1 MSKTYR
7 PWNPSQSYLF
17 PPSPRDW
24 LPEDDLVY
32 FLLDVTQTLDL
43 TGIFWSYEAE
53 ARGFPP
59 YHPRMMLTLLFYAYS
74 LGVFGS
80 RRIQTRCER
89 DVAFRMIVGNDI
101 PDFRTISDF
110 RKRHLPEFQRLF
122 VETVQLCREAGLV
135 KLGRL
140 ALDGTKIKANASR
153 HKAMSYK
160 RMLEEER
167 RLKGEIAEL
176 LAQAEAVD
184 TAEDQEHGRD
194 RRGDELPAELAR
206 RASRLERIAEAK
218 RALEE
223 RARTEAREAGEDP
236 KKAQP
241 EPTSQYNFTDP
252 ETRLMKVANKGFD
265 QCGNAQAVVDGA
277 HQVIVACAVT
287 NECNDKQQWEPMVE
301 QAKENLACGWKGLGA
316 VIGDN
321 GYYSEENVRWSQEKR
336 LDAYLATG
344 KVKHNAR
351 PVPAPRGRPP
361 KGLSIKEQMQ
371 RKLATL
377 RGRTIYAQRKWIV
390 EPVFGQT
397 KRGRGFT
404 QFLLNGME
412 KMEAEWALVCL
423 THNLLKF
430 WRHAWAASG

>member
-7 PWNPSQSYLF
+7 PWNPTQSYLF

-32 FLLDVTQTLDL
+32 FLLDVTQSLDL
-43 TGIFWSYEAE
+43 SRIYGSYEAE
-53 ARGFPP
+53 SRGYPP

-74 LGVFGS
+74 LGVFSS
-80 RRIQTRCER
+80 RKIQTRCQR
-89 DVAFRMIVGNDI
+89 DAAFRMIVGDDI

-122 VETVQLCREAGLV
+122 VETVQLCREAGLA

-160 RMLEEER
+160 RALEEER
-167 RLKGEIAEL
+167 RLEGEIAAL
-176 LAQAEAVD
+176 LARAEAVD

-194 RRGDELPAELAR
+194 RRGEELPAELAR
-206 RASRLERIAEAK
+206 RESRLARIREAK
-218 RALEE
+218 AALEE
-223 RARTEAREAGEDP
+223 RARAEAEEAGEDP
-236 KKAQP
+236 DQTQP
-241 EPTSQYNFTDP
+241 KPTSQYNFTDP
-252 ETRLMKVANKGFD
+252 ETRLMKVSNKGFD

-277 HQVIVACAVT
+277 CQVIVACAVT
-287 NECNDKQQWEPMVE
+287 NECNDKKQLEPMIT
-301 QAKENLACGWKGLGA
+301 QAKENLDCRWKALGS
-316 VIGDN
+316 VIADN
-321 GYYSEENVRWSQEKR
+321 GYYSEVNVRWAEKKR
-336 LDAYLATG
+336 LDAYVSTE
-344 KVKHNAR
+344 KVKHNQ
-351 PVPAPRGRPP
+351 PPTPAPLGRPP
-361 KGLSIKEQMQ
+361 DNLSIKERMR
-371 RKLATL
+371 RKLSTL
-377 RGRTIYAQRKWIV
+377 KGRAIYAQRKWIV

-412 KMEAEWALVCL
+412 KMSAEWALVCL
-423 THNLLKF
+423 THNLVKF
-430 WRHAWAASG
+430 WNYAWKVPA